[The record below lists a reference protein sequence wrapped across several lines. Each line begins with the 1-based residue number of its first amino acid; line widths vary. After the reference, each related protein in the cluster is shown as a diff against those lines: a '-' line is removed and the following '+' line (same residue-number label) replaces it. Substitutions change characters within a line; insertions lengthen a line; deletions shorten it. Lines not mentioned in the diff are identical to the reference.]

1 MTVTK
6 REYRFLF
13 FFICLARGV
22 CNWARLLTIA
32 PLPFYS
38 RLYLPTLNPLALIVN
53 FLLPLQ
59 LQQSSRSELCRS
71 YKHRCAECLGLLWVA
86 DEYRVSPS
94 RNTTPPSGRGA
105 VHYRMA
111 IWRWMAIIVFS
122 FQEFVGFVFE
132 NRKNT
137 KLRAMPL
144 EPVTKGSFVLLHN
157 QAGYGLHKHELQINL
172 RNPGCIVLH
181 EHRTSPRPRHQSL
194 GLRRP

>member
-1 MTVTK
+1 M
-6 REYRFLF
+6 
-13 FFICLARGV
+13 
-22 CNWARLLTIA
+22 LTIA

-38 RLYLPTLNPLALIVN
+38 RLFLPTLNPLALIVN
-53 FLLPLQ
+53 FLLPLP

-111 IWRWMAIIVFS
+111 IWRWMAKNNIVFRNLS
-122 FQEFVGFVFE
+122 ASYLKIE
-132 NRKNT
+132 K

-144 EPVTKGSFVLLHN
+144 GPVTKGSLVLLHN
-157 QAGYGLHKHELQINL
+157 HYGLHKHELQINL
-172 RNPGCIVLH
+172 RNPCCIMLH